1 MRLYL
6 NNLNKLLEIDPN
18 SVGWYLCA
26 TTFMLFEQFPIFP
39 LQVFDDSQKQIL
51 S

>member
-6 NNLNKLLEIDPN
+6 NNLSKLLEVDPN
-18 SVGWYLCA
+18 SAGRYLCT
-26 TTFMLFEQFPIFP
+26 TTFMLLEQFPIFP